1 MNKRLNYHADKMKWV
16 CFLLAVAV
24 AIVLISQIGSA
35 VAKYS
40 EYYEDPYY
48 KADDIYDITQNVMEG
63 VINSIIAYGLP
74 LGVSIY
80 IYVKGKDE
88 KADPY
93 KLFKIFVLTEVV
105 LEIYQL
111 IRSEVFSFSSPD
123 IEDFMV
129 FLFLLL
135 PIAAL
140 PAGLYFLKIGKYKL
154 FKVACVI
161 FLVFPCIVWIQ
172 SNADFIEEITYIIED
187 LSGFEDIN
195 RMWLRIAALVLPVIT
210 VAAHALLLFKVFSP
224 EPSIEEQLKKLNAE
238 LSAGTLD
245 KEQYDEQRQKLLEKL

>member
-16 CFLLAVAV
+16 CFLLAVAA

-35 VAKYS
+35 VVKYS

-74 LGVSIY
+74 FGVSIY

-123 IEDFMV
+123 IEDFMA

-135 PIAAL
+135 PIAAYL
-140 PAGLYFLKIGKYKL
+140 QVYIFLK
-154 FKVACVI
+154 
-161 FLVFPCIVWIQ
+161 LVNISCLKW
-172 SNADFIEEITYIIED
+172 
-187 LSGFEDIN
+187 
-195 RMWLRIAALVLPVIT
+195 RVLY
-210 VAAHALLLFKVFSP
+210 S
-224 EPSIEEQLKKLNAE
+224 
-238 LSAGTLD
+238 
-245 KEQYDEQRQKLLEKL
+245 

>member
-1 MNKRLNYHADKMKWV
+1 MNKLEISKA
-16 CFLLAVAV
+16 
-24 AIVLISQIGSA
+24 LINLKKIG
-35 VAKYS
+35 
-40 EYYEDPYY
+40 E
-48 KADDIYDITQNVMEG
+48 
-63 VINSIIAYGLP
+63 
-74 LGVSIY
+74 
-80 IYVKGKDE
+80 GKDE

-123 IEDFMV
+123 IEDFMA

-161 FLVFPCIVWIQ
+161 F
-172 SNADFIEEITYIIED
+172 
-187 LSGFEDIN
+187 
-195 RMWLRIAALVLPVIT
+195 
-210 VAAHALLLFKVFSP
+210 
-224 EPSIEEQLKKLNAE
+224 
-238 LSAGTLD
+238 
-245 KEQYDEQRQKLLEKL
+245 

>member
-1 MNKRLNYHADKMKWV
+1 MNKKLSYHADKMKLV
-16 CFLLAVAV
+16 CILLAITV

-35 VAKYS
+35 VVKYS

-93 KLFKIFVLTEVV
+93 KLFKIFVLT
-105 LEIYQL
+105 
-111 IRSEVFSFSSPD
+111 
-123 IEDFMV
+123 DFMV

-140 PAGLYFLKIGKYKL
+140 PTGLYFLKIGKYKL

>member
-1 MNKRLNYHADKMKWV
+1 MKLV
-16 CFLLAVAV
+16 CILLAITV
-24 AIVLISQIGSA
+24 AIVLVSQIGSA
-35 VAKYS
+35 IVKYS
-40 EYYEDPYY
+40 EYYENPYF
-48 KADDIYDITQNVMEG
+48 KADDIHDITRG
-63 VINSIIAYGLP
+63 VIEGIIRSIIAYGLP
-74 LGVSIY
+74 FGVSIY

-123 IEDFMV
+123 IEDF
-129 FLFLLL
+129 
-135 PIAAL
+135 IAAL

>member
-1 MNKRLNYHADKMKWV
+1 M
-16 CFLLAVAV
+16 
-24 AIVLISQIGSA
+24 
-35 VAKYS
+35 
-40 EYYEDPYY
+40 
-48 KADDIYDITQNVMEG
+48 
-63 VINSIIAYGLP
+63 
-74 LGVSIY
+74 
-80 IYVKGKDE
+80 
-88 KADPY
+88 
-93 KLFKIFVLTEVV
+93 LTEVV

-140 PAGLYFLKIGKYKL
+140 PTGLYFLKIGKYKL